1 MVNQIEV
8 NPFLYR
14 KETIDFFQ
22 KEGVQIEAYRA
33 LRNGKEMD
41 NETIAKIAEKHSVAV
56 PQVGGGG
63 SMAKEVNFDERD
75 MPRRARWAAGKL
87 DGSRMWPHFLCLCR
101 SWSAGACSTTLLS
114 LPRAPRKVWGG
125 TERMCTLRRV
135 LKPAR
140 LKHSDAPLQSACSKT

>member
-22 KEGVQIEAYRA
+22 KEDIQIEAYRA

-56 PQVGGGG
+56 PQVGGEDSVMKGANVNERG
-63 SMAKEVNFDERD
+63 MARQTCWPLVN
-75 MPRRARWAAGKL
+75 
-87 DGSRMWPHFLCLCR
+87 
-101 SWSAGACSTTLLS
+101 
-114 LPRAPRKVWGG
+114 
-125 TERMCTLRRV
+125 
-135 LKPAR
+135 
-140 LKHSDAPLQSACSKT
+140 